1 MKLSK
6 QAAIEVG
13 AMLAQQLHSNGNNTF
28 ARGAVLHVRDGFL
41 DALNYE
47 TRVHLRESWN
57 KQLDLLEPLS
67 APRGAR

>member
-41 DALNYE
+41 GSVDYE
-47 TRVHLRESWN
+47 TRVHLQKGWD

>member
-13 AMLAQQLHSNGNNTF
+13 AMLAQQLHNGNNPF

-41 DALNYE
+41 GAVDYE
-47 TRVHLRESWN
+47 TRVHLQKGWD
-57 KQLDLLEPLS
+57 KQLDLLEPLG